1 MNVMTPPPGPDSTP
15 IPLIPQVS
23 AASVDDTP
31 VFEEA
36 EEGINPQLVW
46 AMLRRNAIIVAAAVA
61 LALGAGLILTL
72 LATPQFVA
80 TSSIQIEQQTD
91 RILETE
97 DLQPAG
103 TIQDSERFLQTQT
116 DILRSRAMAIS
127 VAQSLKLFGNPR
139 FYSAMGVEPAL
150 TGQGAQTERA
160 NRELTLAILLDRLNV
175 VLPRTSRVVEIAFES
190 ADPVLAADL
199 ANTYAKNFIGGN
211 LQRKYDSS
219 SYARDFLANQ
229 LVEAKGKLE
238 QSERQLNQYARSA
251 GLIAPTN
258 VRVGEQERTSSP
270 QSVTVS
276 SLAQL
281 NESYNSAKAAR
292 IAAEQKWRS
301 AASVPAMAI
310 PEVLANPAVQ
320 ALVQQRAEK
329 NVELEQERARH
340 REQHPAVLE
349 IEAQVRE
356 LDGQIRSLSGAIR
369 DSIRGQFQVAQQQ
382 ERSLS
387 GQVGGLREDTLSEQD
402 RSVRFNILSREVDT
416 NRTLYD
422 GLLQRFKELSA
433 AAGIATNNISI
444 IDTADPPLD
453 PSSPRLFV
461 NLLTALVAGLGL
473 AGVLVFLREQID
485 DAVRSPADIERK
497 LALSV
502 LGTIPRVPGG
512 EDIMESLAQPGAK
525 ITEAYS
531 ALRTALMYST
541 SEGLPHTLLVTSSQ
555 PAEGKSTSSMA
566 IAIGMA
572 KLGKRVVLV
581 DADLRRPS
589 VHRML
594 GVSNEVGLSDLLV
607 HRKSLEDAVVHIEH
621 QGIWLIPSGPIP
633 PNPSDILS
641 SGRLGD
647 VLRQLKS
654 SFDLVLLDGPPVLG
668 LADAPLLS
676 AQVDGTLLV
685 IESNRGFRGRT
696 KGAIRRLRD
705 AQALILGAVLT
716 KFDARKAGVGQEYG
730 YEYYTYGYG
739 NEPPRKA

>member
-1 MNVMTPPPGPDSTP
+1 MNVMMPPPLPGAGA
-15 IPLIPQVS
+15 PLIPQVS
-23 AASVDDTP
+23 GSAEEVRTY
-31 VFEEA
+31 EEA
-36 EEGINPQLVW
+36 EEGLNPQLVW
-46 AMLRRNAIIVAAAVA
+46 AMLRRNAIIVVAAVA
-61 LALGAGLILTL
+61 LALAAGLILTL
-72 LATPQFVA
+72 LATPQYVA
-80 TSSIQIEQQTD
+80 TASIQIEQQTE
-91 RILETE
+91 RILDTE
-97 DLQPAG
+97 DVQPPG
-103 TIQDSERFLQTQT
+103 SIQDSERFLQTQT

-127 VAQSLKLFGNPR
+127 VAQSLKLFGSPR
-139 FYSAMGVEPAL
+139 FYAAMGVEPAL
-150 TGQGAQTERA
+150 TGQGALTERA
-160 NRELTLAILLDRLNV
+160 NREQTLAILLDRLNV
-175 VLPRTSRVVEIAFES
+175 VLPKNSRVVEIAFES

-199 ANTYAKNFIGGN
+199 ANAYAKNFIGSN

-219 SYARDFLANQ
+219 SYARDFLSNQ
-229 LVEAKGKLE
+229 LVDAKVKLE

-258 VRVGEQERTSSP
+258 VRIGDRETTSSP
-270 QSVTVS
+270 QSVTIS

-281 NESYNSAKAAR
+281 NESFNSAKAAR
-292 IAAEQKWRS
+292 IAVEQKWRS
-301 AASVPAMAI
+301 ASSVPVMAI

-329 NVELEQERARH
+329 NVELQQEQTRH
-340 REQHPAVLE
+340 REEHPAVLE
-349 IEAQVRE
+349 IQAQVTE
-356 LDGQIRSLSGAIR
+356 LDSQIRNLSNAIR
-369 DSIRGQFQVAQQQ
+369 DSIRGQYQVAQQQ

-387 GQVGGLREDTLSEQD
+387 GQVGGLRQDTLSEQD

-444 IDTADPPLD
+444 IDTADPPLA
-453 PSSPRLFV
+453 PSSPRLLV

-485 DAVRSPADIERK
+485 DAVRSPTDIERK
-497 LALSV
+497 LALPV
-502 LGTIPRVPGG
+502 LGTIPRVPAG
-512 EDIMESLAQPGAK
+512 EDIMESLGQPGAK
-525 ITEAYS
+525 ITESYS

-541 SEGLPHTLLVTSSQ
+541 SEGLPQTLLVTSSQ

-566 IAIGMA
+566 IATSMA

-589 VHRML
+589 VHLLL
-594 GVSNEVGLSDLLV
+594 GMSNEVGLSDLLV
-607 HRKSLEDAVVHIEH
+607 HRRSVEETVVFVEH
-621 QGIWLIPSGPIP
+621 QGIWLVPSGPIP

-641 SGRLGD
+641 SGRLADILG
-647 VLRQLKS
+647 QLKG
-654 SFDLVLLDGPPVLG
+654 SFDLVVLDGPPVLG

-705 AQALILGAVLT
+705 AQAVILGAVLT

-739 NEPPRKA
+739 TEPRKLA

>member
-1 MNVMTPPPGPDSTP
+1 MNVMTPPHGPGSTP
-15 IPLIPQVS
+15 IPLVPQVS
-23 AASVDDTP
+23 LAAADDFP
-31 VFEEA
+31 VFEEV
-36 EEGINPQLVW
+36 EDGLNPQLVW
-46 AMLRRNAIIVAAAVA
+46 AMLRRNATIVLAAVV

-72 LATPQFVA
+72 LATPQFLA

-91 RILETE
+91 RVLETE

-139 FYSAMGVEPAL
+139 FYSAMGAEPAL

-175 VLPRTSRVVEIAFES
+175 VLPRNSRVVEIAFES

-199 ANTYAKNFIGGN
+199 ANAYAKNFIGGN

-229 LVEAKGKLE
+229 LIEAKGRLE

-258 VRVGEQERTSSP
+258 VRVGERETTSRP
-270 QSVTVS
+270 QSVTIS
-276 SLAQL
+276 SHAQL

-329 NVELEQERARH
+329 NVELEQERSRH

-356 LDGQIRSLSGAIR
+356 LDGQIASLSGAIR
-369 DSIRGQFQVAQQQ
+369 NSIRGQYQVAQQQ

-433 AAGIATNNISI
+433 AAGTATNNISI
-444 IDTADPPLD
+444 IDTADPPLA
-453 PSSPRLFV
+453 PSSPRLLV
-461 NLLTALVAGLGL
+461 NLLTALIAGLAL

-485 DAVRSPADIERK
+485 DAVRSPTDIERK
-497 LALSV
+497 LALAV
-502 LGTIPRVPGG
+502 LATIPRVPGG

-531 ALRTALMYST
+531 ALRTSLMYST
-541 SEGLPHTLLVTSSQ
+541 SEGLPHTMLVTSAQ

-566 IAIGMA
+566 IATGMA

-607 HRKSLEDAVVHIEH
+607 HRKSIEDAVVHIEH
-621 QGIWLIPSGPIP
+621 QGIWLLPSGPIP

-641 SGRLGD
+641 SGRLAD
-647 VLRQLKS
+647 VLKQLKS

-730 YEYYTYGYG
+730 YEYYTYGHG
-739 NEPPRKA
+739 NEPQKTA